1 MLNIVKSLLFR
12 LKKTKM
18 YWIMLGV
25 CAALPLLT
33 SLMCSFVLD
42 IADIFID
49 LPPNVGF
56 EATTYM
62 SLSSLASLNSDVN
75 LLILLCVSIFL
86 CKEFTDGTIR
96 NALLSNKSRW
106 QLYSAY
112 GVTALMIGGSYVLA
126 NFVST
131 LLSLAIPFG
140 FGSTTPVGHAIS
152 ACLCSLLLG
161 LLSMMVVVTTVL
173 LFMFLTGKQ
182 APSIVLPLLVTM
194 FLPAIALSA
203 VEFVSQLVV
212 LVQMGGQWMDVYI
225 DYTWVPLYNAFMYD
239 SMDVDGGLVAKISM
253 YYVLFI
259 GLFGGL
265 GFLAAKN
272 RDLK

>member
-253 YYVLFI
+253 YYVAFT
-259 GLFGGL
+259 GLFVWL
-265 GFLAAKN
+265 GSLAARK

>member
-62 SLSSLASLNSDVN
+62 SLSSLAGLNSDVN
-75 LLILLCVSIFL
+75 LLVLLCVSIFL

-225 DYTWVPLYNAFMYD
+225 DYTWVPLYNAMLYD
-239 SMDVDGGLVAKISM
+239 SMAVDGALVAKISM
-253 YYVLFI
+253 YYVLFV

-265 GFLAAKN
+265 GFLSAKN
-272 RDLK
+272 KDLK